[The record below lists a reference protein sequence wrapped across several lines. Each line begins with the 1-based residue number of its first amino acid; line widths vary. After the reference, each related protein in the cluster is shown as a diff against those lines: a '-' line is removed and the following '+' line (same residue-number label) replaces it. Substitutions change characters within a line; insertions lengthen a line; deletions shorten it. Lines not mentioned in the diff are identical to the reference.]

1 MQEAMWQW
9 VCLYCF
15 SNLDRELSASDG
27 VDTEQLRGWN
37 CWPSRCGMVDGLG
50 WTCLATCIPNST
62 AQQGHNTQPWGTG
75 SHGCIIW
82 QHTGLKTE
90 FQVCHQ
96 LEYQTL
102 LAVGT
107 CTMGTGTLHD
117 TWCDQWP
124 TCRTKR
130 YCKPSWLP
138 YLSWC
143 LARRLHSCTES
154 HHQSVAPAVAITTND
169 GNVTNARE
177 GRFWQPPHKTRVDTP
192 DIAWDQ
198 ILRVWD
204 HLTVQ

>member
-1 MQEAMWQW
+1 MWQW

-27 VDTEQLRGWN
+27 VDTEQLRGWK

-62 AQQGHNTQPWGTG
+62 AQQGHNIQPWGTG

-130 YCKPSWLP
+130 YCKPSWLL

-143 LARRLHSCTES
+143 LACRLHQL
-154 HHQSVAPAVAITTND
+154 HRITSPICCPGC
-169 GNVTNARE
+169 GNNNKWWECNQCQR
-177 GRFWQPPHKTRVDTP
+177 RKIRQPPHKTRVDTL